1 MSRLFWMLVPC
12 AALYALSSSVSVAHS
27 WYPITC
33 CSERDCR
40 PLTDAKGESVLESPE
55 GWELWDG
62 RAIPRREAKASPD
75 GKFHLCENPAK
86 RILCFFAPPGAT

>member
-1 MSRLFWMLVPC
+1 MARLLSML
-12 AALYALSSSVSVAHS
+12 AACSVFYAFNSSASVAHS
-27 WYPITC
+27 WYPISC

-40 PLTDAKGESVLESPE
+40 PLTEARGESVLESPE
-55 GWELWDG
+55 GWGLWDG

-86 RILCFFAPPGAT
+86 RILCFFAPLGVT